1 MPPTINP
8 SNIASANSST
18 LINQLK
24 DWQLRKNSLMTETEL
39 VNQQHIKTK
48 LLSKFKE
55 LIIDKCNVTVE
66 TKGTASVYHLGSKSG
81 TDPKNRPILVRF
93 VNLSLKRKLLKV
105 LSI

>member
-1 MPPTINP
+1 
-8 SNIASANSST
+8 
-18 LINQLK
+18 
-24 DWQLRKNSLMTETEL
+24 MTETEL

-105 LSI
+105 LSIQKTPATQLALSEPLKNTIATKHF